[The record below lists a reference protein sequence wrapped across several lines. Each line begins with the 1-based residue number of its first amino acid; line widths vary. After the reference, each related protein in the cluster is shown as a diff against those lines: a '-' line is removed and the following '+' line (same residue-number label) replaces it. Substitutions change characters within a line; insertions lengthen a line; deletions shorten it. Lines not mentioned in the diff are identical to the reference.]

1 MTSSVPA
8 KGDGAQQVS
17 ASEVQPRTEAPNPY
31 FIEPH
36 NEPSAASLGVQEIP
50 VDECWRLLESVDLG
64 RLAIVAGDGRPDV
77 FPMNFLVYD
86 GSVIIRTA
94 PGGKLQALHSNP
106 AVAFEVDGSD
116 VWRHWSV
123 VMRGDVVRM
132 DADELIEAS
141 GALELFSWSPT
152 AKHNFLRLT
161 PDSVSG
167 RRFRKR
173 LPTAAAEGEPGA
185 TGEGQDEEGR
195 VHDEKPSPI
204 PHYAPL
210 E

>member
-1 MTSSVPA
+1 MTSSTPA
-8 KGDGAQQVS
+8 QGDGAQQSS
-17 ASEVQPRTEAPNPY
+17 ASEVQPRTDAPNPY
-31 FIEPH
+31 LIEPH
-36 NEPSAASLGVQEIP
+36 HEPTAASLGVQEIP
-50 VDECWRLLESVDLG
+50 VDECWRLLESVGLG
-64 RLAIVAGDGRPDV
+64 RLAIVAADGRPDV

-86 GSVIIRTA
+86 GSVVIRTA
-94 PGGKLQALHSNP
+94 PGGKLQALHSKP

-123 VMRGDVVRM
+123 VIRGDIVRM

-152 AKHNFLRLT
+152 AKHNFLRLK
-161 PDSVSG
+161 PDSISG

-173 LPTAAAEGEPGA
+173 GPTAAGEVEREA
-185 TGEGQDEEGR
+185 TGAGEDEEAR
-195 VHDEKPSPI
+195 LHDEKPSPI